1 MANGQRPLELILA
14 RNFLTSL
21 STPGFLVDRDGM
33 LVFYNEAAGALL
45 GVTFEDA
52 GSMGPQEW
60 GTAFGPF
67 DQEGEQ
73 VPFEKL
79 PLTIALR
86 QGRAAHSHF
95 TIRSMK
101 GTEHTIEASAVP
113 IRASEGT
120 SGAMV
125 FFWPLEGDGE
135 AA

>member
-21 STPGFLVDRDGM
+21 STPGFLVDEDGM
-33 LVFYNEAAGALL
+33 LVFYNESAGALL

-52 GSMGPQEW
+52 GSMGPKEW

-67 DQEGEQ
+67 DDEGAQ

-79 PLTIALR
+79 PLTVALR
-86 QGRAAHSHF
+86 QGRPAHSHF
-95 TIRSMK
+95 TIRSFK
-101 GTEHTIEASAVP
+101 GDEHRIEASAVP
-113 IRASEGT
+113 ILAGEGP

-125 FFWPLEGDGE
+125 FFWPREAGE
-135 AA
+135 

>member
-21 STPGFLVDRDGM
+21 STPGFLVDEEGI
-33 LVFYNEAAGALL
+33 LVFYNEAAAAML
-45 GVTFEDA
+45 GVSFEDA
-52 GSMGPQEW
+52 GPMGPEEW

-67 DQEGEQ
+67 NEGGEQ
-73 VPFEKL
+73 VPFDQL

-86 QGRAAHSHF
+86 QGRPAHSHF

-101 GTEHTIEASAVP
+101 GVDHDIEASALP
-113 IRASEGT
+113 IRAGEST

-125 FFWPLEGDGE
+125 FFWPKG
-135 AA
+135 AS

>member
-14 RNFLTSL
+14 RNLLSSL
-21 STPGFLVDRDGM
+21 STPGFLVDEEGM
-33 LVFYNEAAGALL
+33 LVFYNEAAGAML

-67 DQEGEQ
+67 DENGEQ
-73 VPFEKL
+73 VPFERL

-86 QGRAAHSHF
+86 QGRPAHANF
-95 TIRSMK
+95 TIRSLK
-101 GTEHTIEASAVP
+101 GAEHDIEASALP
-113 IRASEGT
+113 IRASEAT

-125 FFWPLEGDGE
+125 FFWPLE
-135 AA
+135 AS

>member
-21 STPGFLVDRDGM
+21 STPGFLVDEAGV
-33 LVFYNEAAGALL
+33 LVFYNESAGVLL
-45 GVTFEDA
+45 GVSFEDA
-52 GSMGPQEW
+52 GKMGPEEW
-60 GTAFGPF
+60 GTAFGPL
-67 DQEGEQ
+67 DDNGAQ

-86 QGRAAHSHF
+86 QGRPAHSHF

-101 GTEHTIEASAVP
+101 GVEHKIEASALP
-113 IRASEGT
+113 IRASEET

-125 FFWPLEGDGE
+125 FFWPLE
-135 AA
+135 AK